1 MGTAHHLQLPSA
13 SYVFVLQPPIPHG
26 VAPVG
31 ELHYASCCD
40 AKVHIWLEL
49 DKYEEEKS
57 TLQFE
62 LIEHLPLEI
71 TAN

>member
-1 MGTAHHLQLPSA
+1 MQNGNCTPHAAPIRFLRIR
-13 SYVFVLQPPIPHG
+13 VQPYSSWSCSP
-26 VAPVG
+26 A
-31 ELHYASCCD
+31 ELHYASGCD

-62 LIEHLPLEI
+62 L
-71 TAN
+71 